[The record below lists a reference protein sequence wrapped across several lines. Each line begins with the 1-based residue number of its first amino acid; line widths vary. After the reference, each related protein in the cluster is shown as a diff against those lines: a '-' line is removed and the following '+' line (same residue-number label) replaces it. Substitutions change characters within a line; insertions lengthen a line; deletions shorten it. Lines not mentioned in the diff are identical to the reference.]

1 VERNTVV
8 DYLQYSPIEDLE
20 GREAVK
26 QVQKYFKPGGRFSG
40 RQFEFI
46 GGRGDAPEVAHR
58 FTAEDLVA
66 VSLLSVNIPGNVA
79 IEILT
84 TRAEEFSELLSQIP
98 LVETLWGADESVVDD
113 HDSVAADLWRQLE
126 RIHGV
131 GWVTANKL
139 LARKRP
145 HLLPVYDRVVKAKLQ
160 PRSKKFWIPLR
171 NTLLRD
177 DGAIIHRLEEIK
189 DQADLDVDP
198 SLLRILDVVVWMGS
212 GRY

>member
-1 VERNTVV
+1 MV

-26 QVQKYFKPGGRFSG
+26 RVQKYFKPNGRFSG
-40 RQFEFI
+40 RLFEFL
-46 GGRGDAPEVAHR
+46 GGGGDSPEVAHR
-58 FTAEDLVA
+58 FTADDLVA
-66 VSLLSVNIPGNVA
+66 VSLLSVNIPGSAA

-98 LVETLWGADESVVDD
+98 LGVTLWEADESTVDD
-113 HDSVAADLWRQLE
+113 HDSSAADLWHRLE
-126 RIHGV
+126 KIHGV

-145 HLLPVYDRVVKAKLQ
+145 HLLPVYDRIVKAKLQ
-160 PRSKKFWIPLR
+160 PRSKNFWIPLR

-177 DGAIIHRLEEIK
+177 DGEIIRRLDEIK
-189 DQADLDVDP
+189 DQADLNVDP

-212 GRY
+212 GPS